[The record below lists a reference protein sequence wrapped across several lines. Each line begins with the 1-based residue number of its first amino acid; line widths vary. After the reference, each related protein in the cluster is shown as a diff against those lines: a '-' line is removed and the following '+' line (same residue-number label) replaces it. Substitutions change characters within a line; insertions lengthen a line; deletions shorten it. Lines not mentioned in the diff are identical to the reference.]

1 MNNDGGDLWVAKT
14 KHYFLWEFLQWDDKQ
29 KRMRIFLGKKKN
41 QFEAHERKKRTHHT
55 QHSKW
60 SENEFD

>member
-1 MNNDGGDLWVAKT
+1 MSGKNEALFSVRVPAMGWQTEEN
-14 KHYFLWEFLQWDDKQ
+14 EE
-29 KRMRIFLGKKKN
+29 IFLGKKKN